1 MCDLYGDSFAKYND
15 DNYQAYVQ
23 LWEDHFQ
30 KQASSSSATPPG
42 SSGGTAQMEGLES
55 LSAVLPV
62 VHPAGQRKRKGL
74 ESEMPSFPDSL
85 GFIRT
90 THLLSKCWNAT
101 QKARQ
106 YFTHTGPQKNQPLA

>member
-1 MCDLYGDSFAKYND
+1 MCDLYGESFAKYND

-62 VHPAGQRKRKGL
+62 VHPAGQRKRKGWKVKCL
-74 ESEMPSFPDSL
+74 PSRTALALSEPRTFFLSAGMQRRKPDNISL
-85 GFIRT
+85 IRVRRRIS
-90 THLLSKCWNAT
+90 H
-101 QKARQ
+101 
-106 YFTHTGPQKNQPLA
+106 